1 MKTPDHTA
9 SNEIISKFVKPK
21 GITLG
26 QALDDLAPHILIKHH
41 ESWDTVL
48 RYLNV
53 VFDKDTEQWVT
64 ADEGHPV

>member
-1 MKTPDHTA
+1 M
-9 SNEIISKFVKPK
+9 
-21 GITLG
+21 TLG

-48 RYLNV
+48 KYLNV

-64 ADEGHPV
+64 ADEGNPV